1 MLEGRERA
9 IENLEILSHISH
21 KGIGR
26 DKLNYVL
33 HLKSMLIAFKKGIRI
48 EWLMCQSSRNNN

>member
-1 MLEGRERA
+1 MGRERA

-21 KGIGR
+21 KDIGK

-33 HLKSMLIAFKKGIRI
+33 HLKSILIAFKKVVHI
-48 EWLMCQSSRNNN
+48 ERLMCQSSQNNN